1 VSPFILFPCREP
13 GTNAPKITKLQKPDN
28 NNVPTTSRRKRRRLE
43 VIDTARDAEKDR
55 QELAELVKYAST
67 FNCGAQN
74 AINNFT
80 YPDGTTACRNL
91 SVRQVEHGIKKG
103 KQPLT
108 RDGRSILLETE
119 LSELVIWIVAC
130 NDQNCGKTR
139 HDIRLKILQILTSR
153 KRAFSKAYSKDR
165 QALELSFA
173 ENKIIDTSDGPTDRW
188 FLQFYANNS
197 ALISEKAPKVID
209 SKRHKDSR
217 EYAVEKHFYGEFGL
231 SEELIAAGILDPA
244 TGMDH

>member
-91 SVRQVEHGIKKG
+91 SVRQVEHGIKYVTI
-103 KQPLT
+103 P
-108 RDGRSILLETE
+108 
-119 LSELVIWIVAC
+119 
-130 NDQNCGKTR
+130 
-139 HDIRLKILQILTSR
+139 
-153 KRAFSKAYSKDR
+153 
-165 QALELSFA
+165 
-173 ENKIIDTSDGPTDRW
+173 
-188 FLQFYANNS
+188 
-197 ALISEKAPKVID
+197 
-209 SKRHKDSR
+209 
-217 EYAVEKHFYGEFGL
+217 
-231 SEELIAAGILDPA
+231 
-244 TGMDH
+244 